1 MTTPHSILQDPAR
14 CACSN
19 LRQAGRA
26 VTQFYDQA
34 LRPVGLRSTQ
44 FTLLATLRAT
54 GPLALTTLAERAVLD
69 RTTLARNLAV
79 LRRNGLVRIRPGAD
93 ARVRMIEITEAG
105 LARLA
110 KAMPRWR
117 QAQRAMAEGLGPKRL
132 EHLLDDLAAAIR
144 IVGPR
149 P

>member
-1 MTTPHSILQDPAR
+1 MTQR
-14 CACSN
+14 
-19 LRQAGRA
+19 
-26 VTQFYDQA
+26 YDEA

-54 GPLALTTLAERAVLD
+54 GPLALTALAERAVLD

-79 LRRNGLVRIRPGAD
+79 LRRGGLVRVRPGAD

-105 LARLA
+105 ASRLDW
-110 KAMPRWR
+110 AMPRWR
-117 QAQRAMAEGLGPKRL
+117 EAQRAMAQGLGPKRL
-132 EHLLDDLAAAIR
+132 ERLLDDLAAA
-144 IVGPR
+144 VGVAGPR